1 MSTSV
6 YGVVANQAQV
16 NNAVE
21 RLRLAG
27 FSDSDISLLGSD
39 ATNPRDLKLE
49 TNSKAPEGAT
59 IGTTTGGAVGAVT
72 GWLIGIGSL
81 AIPGVGPFIAAG
93 PILAALSGAAIG
105 AGVGG
110 LTGALVGL
118 GMTELEAR
126 QYEGKIREGQIL
138 LSVHTTSNEQI
149 KMAKQVLEQ
158 VGAQDIAS
166 SSEAAV
172 PSRS

>member
-6 YGVVANQAQV
+6 HGVLSNQAQV

-27 FSDSDISLLGSD
+27 FSDADISLLGSD
-39 ATNPRDLKLE
+39 AGNVRDLKLE

-59 IGTTTGGAVGAVT
+59 IGTTTGGALGAVG
-72 GWLIGIGSL
+72 GWLIGVGSL

-93 PILAALSGAAIG
+93 PILAALSGAAVG

-110 LTGALVGL
+110 LTGALVGM

-126 QYEGKIREGQIL
+126 QYEGRIRDGQLL
-138 LSVHTTSNEQI
+138 LSVHAETSD
-149 KMAKQVLEQ
+149 QVSAARQALEQ
-158 VGAQDIAS
+158 AGAVDIAT

-172 PSRS
+172 PRS